1 MGKPNSLVVDV
12 ASANKPGMV
21 YVMLSRVQCL
31 DQLIIL
37 DAMDP
42 EKISVNDQVA
52 AEAARMWKVSLN
64 RNPCQWMN
72 PATEGLK
79 VCSLNTL
86 SLRKHMEDVRS
97 DPVLLKSQVLCLQET
112 WLEEGEEEQDRYQ
125 LEGYEGHFT
134 SVGRGR
140 GVVTYVKEGLQVL
153 SHHKF
158 AEDNLQLIKTCLRQL
173 DVISIYRSRDKP
185 LPEAADILQNF
196 IEPDK
201 DTLIVGDF
209 NISAIK
215 TNALSTSLEMAG
227 FHQHVNVPTHIK
239 GGTFKKE
246 YLKSCICHNHALSG
260 ILDHAHHRGSSTR
273 VAVTTSSHYF
283 SDHESVNCIVTN
295 SR

>member
-1 MGKPNSLVVDV
+1 
-12 ASANKPGMV
+12 
-21 YVMLSRVQCL
+21 
-31 DQLIIL
+31 
-37 DAMDP
+37 
-42 EKISVNDQVA
+42 
-52 AEAARMWKVSLN
+52 
-64 RNPCQWMN
+64 MN

-86 SLRKHMEDVRS
+86 SLRKHLEDVKS
-97 DPVLLKSQVLCLQET
+97 DPVLLKSEVLCLQET

-140 GVVTYVKEGLQVL
+140 GLATYVKKGLQVQ

-158 AEDNLQLIKTCLRQL
+158 VEENLQLVKTSLCQL

-185 LPEAADILQNF
+185 LLEAADILQNF
-196 IEPDK
+196 IDPDK
-201 DTLIVGDF
+201 DTLVVGDF
-209 NISAIK
+209 NVSASK
-215 TNALSTSLEMAG
+215 TNALCSSLEMAG
-227 FHQHVNVPTHIK
+227 FHQYVNVPTHIK